1 MKTYLKLTILA
12 FIITVLSCTDVIDVE
27 VQTAPA
33 RLTIEASLDWEK
45 GTAGNEQ
52 IIKLSTS
59 TAYFDSNTD
68 TSVVGA
74 SVKVTNN
81 NSGAIFV
88 FDDQNNG
95 EYSTSSFVPVI
106 NQTYTLEV
114 IYKDETY
121 TATETLMSVV
131 DITELTQSR
140 KKGFN
145 DESLEVNVIF
155 TDPEEEEN
163 FYLFKFKE
171 QGDLLPYLE
180 DGDDEFV
187 NGNEISW
194 YFEKEEDDSTDK
206 IEAFVPGDIVD
217 IELYGISEEYSNYI
231 GILIEQSEGAGL
243 FSSTPVAL
251 KGNCINLT
259 DPENFAYG
267 YFRLT
272 EVVKKSYTFE

>member
-1 MKTYLKLTILA
+1 M
-12 FIITVLSCTDVIDVE
+12 
-27 VQTAPA
+27 
-33 RLTIEASLDWEK
+33 
-45 GTAGNEQ
+45 
-52 IIKLSTS
+52 
-59 TAYFDSNTD
+59 
-68 TSVVGA
+68 
-74 SVKVTNN
+74 
-81 NSGAIFV
+81 
-88 FDDQNNG
+88 
-95 EYSTSSFVPVI
+95 
-106 NQTYTLEV
+106 
-114 IYKDETY
+114 
-121 TATETLMSVV
+121 
-131 DITELTQSR
+131 
-140 KKGFN
+140 
-145 DESLEVNVIF
+145 
-155 TDPEEEEN
+155 
-163 FYLFKFKE
+163 
-171 QGDLLPYLE
+171 PYLE

-231 GILIEQSEGAGL
+231 GILIEQSEGGGL